1 MASGKENK
9 EKPWKGRTSY
19 KHIEAWNDTFSRN
32 RILKEALYWLG
43 CFYIQEVFL
52 IYAAVL
58 SCIREY
64 TTRCTYSK
72 DLFYKPSLPECSS
85 PHPLVVLPFPAM
97 WLKASVCY
105 THQATQPF
113 QQDTQLGNLFPKS
126 PYNFRESVWHLL
138 SYPWLFF
145 FFSFYFFHSSF
156 IFILKSRPS
165 SRTLGTA
172 IPDTRMSTH
181 HF

>member
-58 SCIREY
+58 ICIREY
-64 TTRCTYSK
+64 TTRCIYSK
-72 DLFYKPSLPECSS
+72 GLFYKPSLPECSS
-85 PHPLVVLPFPAM
+85 PHPLVVLPFPAI

-105 THQATQPF
+105 THQATQPC
-113 QQDTQLGNLFPKS
+113 QQDIQLGNLFPKS

-145 FFSFYFFHSSF
+145 FCHF
-156 IFILKSRPS
+156 IFCIHPLYLLLRADHLQGL
-165 SRTLGTA
+165 LGTA